1 MLRVVASLTGPSFRY
16 DGPFVDGMRLAEREI
31 NTQGGIARRAI
42 RIEVADDRGDL
53 ERTIELLRES
63 VATQPAAALVVG
75 PASAVAVA
83 REDIE
88 RSQLAVVLLGGDLFT
103 ARALFRQVFQ
113 TSTPIRWQA
122 PVLASSLR
130 GAGRVLVVT
139 EESPERRALS
149 LALSQALGSFGV
161 NSVEEES
168 LPTGG
173 DLGPV
178 LARARSAGAVV
189 FLGSGREA
197 ARLAEGLRT
206 LPNQPRL
213 AVSAEGL
220 SPELS
225 GLPPAPGTI
234 AAYPHSWAG
243 WANPIPWVSTFRA
256 RFQATFG
263 RLPVGFE
270 QEGYDAIRLLADA
283 LRRTRGEG
291 GDHLVRALEA
301 VRAPNREPFYSAL
314 PIRLGPD
321 DHTLI
326 SENAV
331 GLFTIPSTPQAGPLL
346 TATPWVPVSG

>member
-1 MLRVVASLTGPSFRY
+1 MLRVVASLTGPSFRF

-42 RIEVADDRGDL
+42 RVEVLDDRGDP
-53 ERTIELLRES
+53 ESTVQFLRES
-63 VATQPAAALVVG
+63 VASQPAATLVVG
-75 PASAVAVA
+75 SAAAVAVA
-83 REDIE
+83 RADIE
-88 RSQLAVVLLGGDLFT
+88 RAQLPVLLLGGDLFT
-103 ARALFRQVFQ
+103 PRALFRQVFQ
-113 TSTPIRWQA
+113 TSAPVRWQA

-130 GAGRVLVVT
+130 GAGRVLIVT

-149 LALSQALGSFGV
+149 QALRQSLGSFGV
-161 NSVEEES
+161 NSVDQES
-168 LPTGG
+168 LSTGG

-189 FLGSGREA
+189 FLGSGGEA
-197 ARLAEGLRT
+197 ARLAQGLRT

-213 AVSAEGL
+213 AVSSEGL

-225 GLPPAPGTI
+225 ALPPVPGTI

-256 RFQATFG
+256 RFQATFA

-283 LRRTRGEG
+283 LRRTQGFG
-291 GDHLVRALEA
+291 GDRLVRALEA
-301 VRAPNREPFYSAL
+301 VRAPNREPYYSAL